1 MHRTCSCF
9 SSPAQTSSICPA
21 CRSIFTVHPIDHFLC
36 LMPASAHIG
45 FHLPAAI
52 PFIVHPIDNAIHA
65 LLNLS
70 MRPAMRKYICGQ
82 GQGAQADLAICDDEC
97 KVPET

>member
-1 MHRTCSCF
+1 MVD
-9 SSPAQTSSICPA
+9 I
-21 CRSIFTVHPIDHFLC
+21 LC
-36 LMPASAHIG
+36 LMHASVHFC

-82 GQGAQADLAICDDEC
+82 GQGALADLAICDDEC